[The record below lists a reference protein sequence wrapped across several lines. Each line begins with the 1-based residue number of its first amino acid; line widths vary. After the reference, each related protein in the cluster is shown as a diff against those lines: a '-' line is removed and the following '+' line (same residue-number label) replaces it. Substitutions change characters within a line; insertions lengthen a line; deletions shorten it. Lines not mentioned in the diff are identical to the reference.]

1 MTSAETQV
9 QTCDCAAHHCPL
21 YGTSTRSTSGTT
33 EWYCFIHFGA
43 EARDWPHIS
52 AELNRLGWLVDI
64 VRGLRK
70 LAYTKVVPPGFMEE
84 ARKAIALCQR
94 SDLQPRETETTV
106 GWMIR
111 LEGVLAQSC
120 KDSIVPKG
128 AW

>member
-1 MTSAETQV
+1 MTSHETQV
-9 QTCDCAAHHCPL
+9 QTCYCAAHNCPML
-21 YGTSTRSTSGTT
+21 GSSTTSTSGTT

-43 EARDWPHIS
+43 EAKHWPHIS

-70 LAYTKVVPPGFMEE
+70 LTYTKVVPPGFMED

-94 SDLQPRETETTV
+94 SDLQPRDTETIP

-120 KDSIVPKG
+120 KDSFASKG
-128 AW
+128 ML